1 MRDDQD
7 ELGYEEIIWQLE
19 NCPITYLP
27 AILIKLNELV
37 YTRKVLKPGGASRI
51 ALKVE
56 AKILQCQS
64 E

>member
-37 YTRKVLKPGGASRI
+37 YTRGVLKPGGASRI

-56 AKILQCQS
+56 AKLGVK